1 MAIDYKQD
9 EVHFIELN
17 KLRMNKRIARAAPEL
32 AIFFECDV
40 QQKMA
45 PHIKG
50 FDIVAH
56 NSARMA

>member
-1 MAIDYKQD
+1 M
-9 EVHFIELN
+9 
-17 KLRMNKRIARAAPEL
+17 MNKRIARAATEM